1 MLSHAIQDS
10 SARLAH
16 ICVLPR
22 VQDKRTGE
30 AGYEAR
36 LRKAE
41 EHVNAIAAAAEAR
54 SQSKMLAEVE
64 RYKVGASLSQ
74 PYTYCS
80 LHELP
85 LMARVSALVRVHPEN
100 SYPFPRA
107 SLQIGAPD
115 GSSVR

>member
-64 RYKVGASLSQ
+64 RYKVG
-74 PYTYCS
+74 P
-80 LHELP
+80 P
-85 LMARVSALVRVHPEN
+85 
-100 SYPFPRA
+100 
-107 SLQIGAPD
+107 
-115 GSSVR
+115 